1 VHASNEEK
9 DFDIEDSFYEE
20 LKQVFVQFPSYY
32 MKICYEISMQ
42 SYGGKIILKH

>member
-20 LKQVFVQFPSYY
+20 ALIFSNISYSCILASKLVINILLKN
-32 MKICYEISMQ
+32 
-42 SYGGKIILKH
+42 ILKTWP